1 MRTQYICNF
10 TAIRNKDRLDLKN
23 YLAFI
28 LWALL
33 ENKIALQSF
42 KPSVEVLETT
52 YQVYLLTLQ
61 KNVKK
66 LI

>member
-1 MRTQYICNF
+1 MRTRYICNF

-33 ENKIALQSF
+33 EKKIALQSF